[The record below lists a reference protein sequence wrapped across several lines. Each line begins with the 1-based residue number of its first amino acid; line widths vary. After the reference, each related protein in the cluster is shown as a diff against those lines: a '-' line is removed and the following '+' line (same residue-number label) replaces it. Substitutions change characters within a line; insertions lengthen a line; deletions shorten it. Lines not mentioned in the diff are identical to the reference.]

1 MRICPKKWNSLAR
14 SAIGLLP
21 NPPQLP
27 PMNMRSLPVVHPRFH
42 EALKGT
48 WRSWPAVLVLAWG
61 LSTTCT
67 LFAQEPA
74 PASPDAVAPSKAA
87 PDEPQSPAAKFAE
100 LHRQW
105 KAINTRLDTLQTQY
119 RTAATPA
126 VRAEVKKQYEE
137 LVAESNELL
146 PQVGEAA
153 EAAYV
158 EKPNQDPE
166 VTRMLIG
173 LVAYEFRRD
182 EYEQAL
188 RLAKLLESHG
198 CDEAVLY
205 DVAGSAA
212 FHADDYAT
220 AEAYLTRADKAGK
233 LGPTGRQLLAG
244 LSAQKQAWEKEQE
257 IRAKEAAADD
267 LPRVKLE
274 TSKGTML
281 VELYENEAPE
291 TVGNFVNL
299 VEKGFYDGLTFHR
312 VLPGFMAQGGDPQGT
327 GGGGPGY
334 EIYCECDQENYRK
347 HFRGTLSM
355 AHAGK
360 NTGGS
365 QFFLTFKPTTHLN
378 GRHTAFGRVIE
389 GIDVLAKLQRIDPD
403 NPRGELPDK
412 IVKAEVVRKRD
423 HAYKPTKV
431 K

>member
-1 MRICPKKWNSLAR
+1 MLRI
-14 SAIGLLP
+14 
-21 NPPQLP
+21 
-27 PMNMRSLPVVHPRFH
+27 NMRFTQLVSWRYYEAIMGVVQVW
-42 EALKGT
+42 AVVAVT
-48 WRSWPAVLVLAWG
+48 WGWMA
-61 LSTTCT
+61 TCQ
-67 LFAQEPA
+67 LDAQESVPELAPGSEAADALNRA
-74 PASPDAVAPSKAA
+74 PASEAPAVAA
-87 PDEPQSPAAKFAE
+87 QFAE

-105 KAINTRLDTLQTQY
+105 KLINSRLDTLQTQY
-119 RTAATPA
+119 RSAATAA

-137 LVAESNELL
+137 LVAESNQLL
-146 PQVGEAA
+146 PKVGAAA
-153 EAAYV
+153 EAVYV

-166 VTRMLIG
+166 VTRLLIG

-182 EYEQAL
+182 DYEKAL

-205 DVAGSAA
+205 DIAGSAA
-212 FHADDYAT
+212 FHADDYST
-220 AEAYLTRADKAGK
+220 AEAYLTRAKEAGK
-233 LGPTGRQLLAG
+233 LGTKGSQLLAA
-244 LSAQKQAWEKEQE
+244 LPSQKQAWEKERE

-312 VLPGFMAQGGDPQGT
+312 VLPGFMAQGGDPEGT

-334 EIYCECDQENYRK
+334 EIYCECDQENHRK

-360 NTGGS
+360 DTGGS

-378 GRHTAFGRVIE
+378 GKHTAFGRVIE
-389 GIDVLAKLQRIDPD
+389 GVDVLAKLQRIDPD

-423 HAYKPTKV
+423 HVYKPTKV